1 VRYLPS
7 GADDFKSAGCN
18 QEASGKLRV
27 REITDTLNF
36 YFDKANLLMFK
47 KTSTARFVL
56 WVVLALA
63 VIACVALYFAVAH

>member
-1 VRYLPS
+1 MGFARS
-7 GADDFKSAGCN
+7 GSSACYWVAG
-18 QEASGKLRV
+18 G
-27 REITDTLNF
+27 LNF
-36 YFDKANLLMFK
+36 YSDKANLLMFK